1 MPKKFGYD
9 PIRYPKY
16 SGHHIVSETIVI
28 NFSKGEMKM
37 PTELNEVVMVSACR
51 TPIGDYGGS
60 LQPVPANE
68 LTKIV
73 ATEAIK
79 RAGLDPEQVDEI
91 VAGMC
96 LGHGNGSC
104 PPRIVAMQIGM
115 DPKSSAC
122 MVNQNC
128 ASAMRAVEIAAMK
141 LQLGKYDIA
150 LVTGTESMS
159 NIPYISK
166 TSRWGA
172 RMGDVILQDA
182 MLSDA
187 LVCQLAGS
195 HMGGTAENVAELYG
209 ISREECDALAVLSHQ
224 RAVRALDEG
233 RFQREIVPVPVKKGK
248 KEYVF
253 SQDEHP
259 LRDASI
265 ETLAKLKPA
274 FKKDGVVTAGN
285 SSGLNDA
292 AAAIILMTKK
302 KAEELGIK
310 PLMKLINICDE
321 GVDPRVMG
329 LGPAVAIPRCL
340 KEAGMKYED
349 VDYWEIN
356 EAFAAQVIGVGK
368 KMKEE
373 AGINLNIGTF
383 EQDGNI
389 NNNGS
394 GIGLGHP
401 VGATGL
407 RIIVSLYY
415 ELERLGKT
423 VGGAS
428 LCVGGGA
435 ALASLWTREI

>member
-1 MPKKFGYD
+1 MA
-9 PIRYPKY
+9 I
-16 SGHHIVSETIVI
+16 
-28 NFSKGEMKM
+28 
-37 PTELNEVVMVSACR
+37 ELNDVVMVSACR

-60 LQPVPANE
+60 LQPVAANE
-68 LTKIV
+68 LTKI
-73 ATEAIK
+73 AAAEAIK
-79 RAGLDPEQVDEI
+79 RAGIGPKQVDEI

-115 DPKSSAC
+115 DPKSSAT

-128 ASAMRAVEIAAMK
+128 ASGMRALEIAAMK

-159 NIPYISK
+159 NIPYISP
-166 TSRWGA
+166 TTRWGA
-172 RMGDVILQDA
+172 RMGDAKLQDA
-182 MLSDA
+182 MLADG

-209 ISREECDALAVLSHQ
+209 ITREECDTLALLSHK
-224 RAVRALDEG
+224 RAVRAIDEG
-233 RFQREIVPVPVKKGK
+233 RFEREIVPVPVKKGK

-253 SQDEHP
+253 AQDEHP
-259 LRDASI
+259 IRGASL
-265 ETLAKLKPA
+265 ESLAKLRPA
-274 FKKDGVVTAGN
+274 FIKDGVVTAGN

-292 AAAIILMTKK
+292 AAAAVLMTKK
-302 KAEELGIK
+302 KAQELGIK

-321 GVDPRVMG
+321 GVEARVMG

-340 KEAGMKYED
+340 KEAGMNYGD

-356 EAFAAQVIGVGK
+356 EAFAAQVIGVK
-368 KMKEE
+368 KKLKEDT
-373 AGINLNIGTF
+373 GITVNIGTF
-383 EQDGNI
+383 EQDGNV

-423 VGGAS
+423 IGGAS

-435 ALASLWTREI
+435 SMASLWTRDI

>member
-1 MPKKFGYD
+1 MS
-9 PIRYPKY
+9 I
-16 SGHHIVSETIVI
+16 
-28 NFSKGEMKM
+28 
-37 PTELNEVVMVSACR
+37 ELNEVVIVSACR
-51 TPIGDYGGS
+51 TPIGDYGGL
-60 LQPVPANE
+60 LQSVHANE

-79 RAGLDPEQVDEI
+79 RAGIDPKQVDEI

-104 PPRIVAMQIGM
+104 PPRIVAMEIGM
-115 DPKSSAC
+115 DPRSSAS

-128 ASAMRAVEIAAMK
+128 ASGMRAVEIAAMK

-159 NIPYISK
+159 NIPYIST

-172 RMGDVILQDA
+172 RMGDVKLLDA
-182 MLSDA
+182 MLADG

-195 HMGGTAENVAELYG
+195 HMGGTAENIAELYG
-209 ISREECDALAVLSHQ
+209 ITREECDALALLSHL
-224 RAVRALDEG
+224 RAIKAIDEG
-233 RFQREIVPVPVKKGK
+233 RFEREIVSVPVKKGK

-253 SQDEHP
+253 TQDEHP
-259 LRDASI
+259 IREA
-265 ETLAKLKPA
+265 TLESMAKLKPA

-285 SSGLNDA
+285 ASGLNDA
-292 AAAIILMTKK
+292 AAAVVLMTKK
-302 KAEELGIK
+302 KAQELGIK

-321 GVDPRVMG
+321 GVEARVMG
-329 LGPAVAIPRCL
+329 LGPAVAIPKCL

-349 VDYWEIN
+349 IDYWEIN
-356 EAFAAQVIGVGK
+356 EAFASQVIGVK
-368 KMKEE
+368 KKIKED
-373 AGINLNIGTF
+373 AGITMNIGTF
-383 EQDGNI
+383 VQDGNI

-423 VGGAS
+423 TGGAS

-435 ALASLWTREI
+435 SMASLWTRDI

>member
-1 MPKKFGYD
+1 MA
-9 PIRYPKY
+9 I
-16 SGHHIVSETIVI
+16 
-28 NFSKGEMKM
+28 
-37 PTELNEVVMVSACR
+37 ELNEVVMVSACR

-79 RAGLDPEQVDEI
+79 RAGIDPKQVDEI

-104 PPRIVAMQIGM
+104 PPRIVAMEIDM
-115 DPKSSAC
+115 EPKSSAC

-159 NIPYISK
+159 NIPYIST

-172 RMGDVILQDA
+172 RMGDVKLQDA
-182 MLSDA
+182 MLADG

-195 HMGGTAENVAELYG
+195 HMGGTAENIAELYG
-209 ISREECDALAVLSHQ
+209 ITREECDALALLSHQ
-224 RAVRALDEG
+224 RAVRSSDEG
-233 RFQREIVPVPVKKGK
+233 RFEREIVPVTVKKGR

-253 SQDEHP
+253 THDEHP
-259 LRDASI
+259 IRGASL
-265 ETLAKLKPA
+265 ESMAKLKPA

-285 SSGLNDA
+285 ASGLNDA
-292 AAAIILMTKK
+292 AAAVILMTKK

-310 PLMKLINICDE
+310 PLMKLINVCDE
-321 GVDPRVMG
+321 GVEARVMG

-356 EAFAAQVIGVGK
+356 EAFAAQVLGVGK
-368 KMKEE
+368 KLKEE
-373 AGINLNIGTF
+373 AGININIGTF
-383 EQDGNI
+383 EQDGNV
-389 NNNGS
+389 NTNGS

-415 ELERLGKT
+415 ELERLGKN

-435 ALASLWTREI
+435 AMASLWTREI